1 MPGIKILLSDFFQS
15 FRILCLKQ
23 IYPLKGRET
32 SPGYVR
38 GGYTTCNA
46 WNRKQNTR
54 DNLIIK
60 WGFFL
65 SLNVSSV
72 FSIQNIIHASQKTLI
87 QSSSCLFCYAYCFLF
102 VCNMSAPSQ
111 AKFDFLTSH
120 ALHASHARAV
130 LGRVRL
136 CGVFACVKL
145 CFEAWDNT
153 LLTMIMNPAVVIK
166 HVLIGKKY
174 FLLIVYRCFIKQ
186 NWFIEK

>member
-1 MPGIKILLSDFFQS
+1 MSFF
-15 FRILCLKQ
+15 
-23 IYPLKGRET
+23 
-32 SPGYVR
+32 
-38 GGYTTCNA
+38 
-46 WNRKQNTR
+46 W
-54 DNLIIK
+54 
-60 WGFFL
+60 

-166 HVLIGKKY
+166 HVLIGKKILSVDSISMFY
-174 FLLIVYRCFIKQ
+174 KTKLIHWEITGPYCALDNVSGLSVDNTSRRTCTWIMQ
-186 NWFIEK
+186 